1 MDYVRDTLHNR
12 DHPGIKLQALQK
24 PVGYDIYAGP
34 NCISDTKYDV
44 IKKKDCSDDW
54 MNTAK
59 NIVAKMINKDTHLC
73 EEWIRI
79 VTKSATLS
87 SSSISYLQNIW
98 SISQNINSA
107 KTKNRQL
114 FYNLELYKVLIT
126 KHGQTMLKQFP
137 LLASTLELE
146 VDYQYS
152 NRKIME
158 WNNWWND
165 VFGIT
170 LE

>member
-1 MDYVRDTLHNR
+1 MLFSGRTS
-12 DHPGIKLQALQK
+12 QATRKELK
-24 PVGYDIYAGP
+24 
-34 NCISDTKYDV
+34 T
-44 IKKKDCSDDW
+44 
-54 MNTAK
+54 
-59 NIVAKMINKDTHLC
+59 LC

-107 KTKNRQL
+107 KTKNRQI

-152 NRKIME
+152 NRKITE

>member
-1 MDYVRDTLHNR
+1 MSFSGRTSQATRKELKTLCDFFDNINMDYVRDTLHNR

-34 NCISDTKYDV
+34 NCISYTKYDV

-114 FYNLELYKVLIT
+114 FYNLE
-126 KHGQTMLKQFP
+126 
-137 LLASTLELE
+137 
-146 VDYQYS
+146 S
-152 NRKIME
+152 NR
-158 WNNWWND
+158 D
-165 VFGIT
+165 
-170 LE
+170 LH